1 LGARSTCPPHPL
13 IPSPPHYQSYGGRE
27 EKQKERERERV
38 MRIEEVAMAA
48 GLDRANKRGGGGDP
62 TLGNTGSEA

>member
-1 LGARSTCPPHPL
+1 MPPSSFYPISSTL
-13 IPSPPHYQSYGGRE
+13 SKLWRE
-27 EKQKERERERV
+27 RRETERERERV

>member
-1 LGARSTCPPHPL
+1 MPPSSSYPISSTL
-13 IPSPPHYQSYGGRE
+13 SKLWRE
-27 EKQKERERERV
+27 RRETERERERERV

>member
-1 LGARSTCPPHPL
+1 MEG
-13 IPSPPHYQSYGGRE
+13 
-27 EKQKERERERV
+27 EKRNRKRERERV

>member
-1 LGARSTCPPHPL
+1 
-13 IPSPPHYQSYGGRE
+13 
-27 EKQKERERERV
+27 